1 MLKRYMT
8 ISAVV
13 AAVGGSAYFFV
24 NKFGDKDEQLTVENT
39 VAPVKVEEKQSPEH
53 VDINEKKRLFFNTL
67 RPGVELENQRI
78 VNERERLLA
87 MKEAIEEGASLSAE
101 QRQTARRLGKLYNAE
116 LGDTVTISWLNTMLS
131 RVNVLPEALVLTQA
145 ANESAWGTSR
155 FAVEANNYFG
165 QWCYKEGCGLVPLK
179 RTHGMTHEVATFPSA
194 QGSIHGYFMNVNRNR
209 AYAELR
215 EIRDTF
221 AGKQIDATSPQAAT
235 LLTSGLMRYSERGE
249 AYVKDLQAMIRH
261 NQAFWTHNK

>member
-13 AAVGGSAYFFV
+13 AAVGGSAYFFI
-24 NKFGDKDEQLTVENT
+24 NKSSDKDAQLAVEN
-39 VAPVKVEEKQSPEH
+39 VSAPVEVEKTQAPVH
-53 VDINEKKRLFFNTL
+53 VDINEKKQTFFDTL
-67 RPGVELENQRI
+67 RPGVELENQRVI
-78 VNERERLLA
+78 KERTRLLS
-87 MKEAIEEGASLSAE
+87 MKEAINEGSALSAE
-101 QRQTARRLGKLYNAE
+101 QLQTAKRLGKLYNAPI
-116 LGDTVTISWLNTMLS
+116 GDAVTPEWLDTMLS

-179 RTHGMTHEVATFPSA
+179 RTPGMTHEVATFPSA

-221 AGKQIDATSPQAAT
+221 ADKKIDATSPQAAT

-261 NQAFWTHNK
+261 NQAFWTHNN

>member
-1 MLKRYMT
+1 MLKRYMA

-13 AAVGGSAYFFV
+13 AAVGGSAFFFI
-24 NKFGDKDEQLTVENT
+24 NKSNDKDEQLVVEKT
-39 VAPVKVEEKQSPEH
+39 TTSVKVEVKPAH
-53 VDINEKKRLFFNTL
+53 VDVNEKKRAFFDTL
-67 RPGVELENQRI
+67 RSGVELENQRI
-78 VNERERLLA
+78 TNERERLLS
-87 MKEAIEEGASLSAE
+87 MKEVVKEGHSLSAE
-101 QRQTARRLGKLYNAE
+101 QQQTAKRLGKLYSAP
-116 LGDTVTISWLNTMLS
+116 LSDGVTQEWLDTMLS

-155 FAVEANNYFG
+155 FAIEANNYFG

-179 RTHGMTHEVATFPSA
+179 RTPGMTHEVATFPSA

-215 EIRDTF
+215 QIRDTF
-221 AGKQIDATSPQAAT
+221 SEQQIDATSPQAAT
-235 LLTSGLMRYSERGE
+235 LLTSGLIRYSERGE

-261 NQAFWTHNK
+261 NQAFWTHNN